1 MWIKRF
7 SKRQNPAIQTNAG
20 IQMSLR
26 PAPGKLREEDPE
38 FDIILGT
45 VMEPYLKAN
54 CGLEGWNR
62 D

>member
-7 SKRQNPAIQTNAG
+7 SKRQNPAIQRNTG

-38 FDIILGT
+38 FTIILGT
-45 VMEPYLKAN
+45 VM
-54 CGLEGWNR
+54 
-62 D
+62 